1 MIKDILVNLEAD
13 AQKDRALPFAL
24 SIARAFD
31 AHLAG
36 IAFAYDPVLPGYVG
50 AELSPILLEQ
60 IRDRGLNI
68 AKARL
73 DLFEEAARREGISAE
88 HRLIE
93 ATQLTASREFSR
105 TARRFD
111 LSVVM
116 QTEPGGAN
124 NNDLI
129 EAALFGSGRPV
140 VVVPYVQKEPLK
152 LDRVLCCWDAS
163 QAAARAI
170 NDALPLLAK
179 ASSCDLLVVDNDR
192 TKRDE
197 TQIRGVEMG
206 KHLARHGLKV
216 GVETVPAGGI
226 DIASAILDFAADNSA
241 TLLVMGGYGHSRLRE
256 MILGGATRSIL
267 ASMTLPVFMSH

>member
-1 MIKDILVNLEAD
+1 M
-13 AQKDRALPFAL
+13 
-24 SIARAFD
+24 
-31 AHLAG
+31 
-36 IAFAYDPVLPGYVG
+36 
-50 AELSPILLEQ
+50 
-60 IRDRGLNI
+60 
-68 AKARL
+68 
-73 DLFEEAARREGISAE
+73 
-88 HRLIE
+88 
-93 ATQLTASREFSR
+93 
-105 TARRFD
+105 
-111 LSVVM
+111 
-116 QTEPGGAN
+116 
-124 NNDLI
+124 
-129 EAALFGSGRPV
+129 
-140 VVVPYVQKEPLK
+140 VVPYVQKEPLK